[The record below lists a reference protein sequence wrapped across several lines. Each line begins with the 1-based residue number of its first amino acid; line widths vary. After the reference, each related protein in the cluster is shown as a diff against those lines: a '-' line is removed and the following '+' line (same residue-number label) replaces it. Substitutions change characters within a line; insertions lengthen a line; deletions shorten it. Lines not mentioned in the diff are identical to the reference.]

1 MNKYNC
7 TDFEVDIWK
16 DHLVQKENGVKV
28 LDDKHMGKEKMKAVL
43 SKKYLGQIIQ
53 NNGRNDQNIKDKTDK
68 AVGNVSK
75 ITNALSERPYGKHA
89 YKAALLMR
97 QAMLLGGLLS
107 NAETL
112 THLTESDITKLTMPD
127 TLLHRALLS
136 TSGNPSKVFMCLEL
150 GIIPVKYVL
159 ISKRLNFLHYIL
171 SENISSILRK
181 VYDTMKCDSRKGDFY
196 NLVKKDMEDLDIAMT
211 EEDIREHARTKWKYL
226 CQRS

>member
-1 MNKYNC
+1 MGLQFGSEKCEKLHIGKKHVNKYIC
-7 TDFEVDIWK
+7 TYFEVDIWK

-75 ITNALSERPYGKHA
+75 ITNALSERPYGKHSF
-89 YKAALLMR
+89 KAALLMR

-136 TSGNPSKVFMCLEL
+136 TSENPSKVFMCLEL

-159 ISKRLNFLHYIL
+159 DPGNDQKTQN
-171 SENISSILRK
+171 
-181 VYDTMKCDSRKGDFY
+181 
-196 NLVKKDMEDLDIAMT
+196 NLAK
-211 EEDIREHARTKWKYL
+211 
-226 CQRS
+226 